1 MNMANKKEDA
11 KTTKVAKKKVTPGE
25 TSTSKAKK
33 APTKAATKKE
43 APVIKKRTTPDEA
56 SSPVLKKKE
65 IVKEAEPKKEE
76 KNDKPSILK
85 KRELPGDAPKTLEN
99 KSDTSSILKKRELPG
114 DAPKTLENKSDTSSI
129 LKKREL
135 PGDAQKTL
143 EKKSDTSSILKK
155 RELPG
160 DAPKTLEKKSDT
172 SSALKK
178 RELPGD
184 AKVEESSPLKKKINL
199 SDQSEPIFTKT
210 EKESSQE
217 KSSLDKMRERIAAQ
231 KKLEQDMM
239 TQQVLRNQEK
249 EGLRSKLSKLN
260 KELVEEEQ
268 PEMPKANISFDLKSE
283 ALETQ
288 NKKLKQDI
296 EKLKNQLQALLA
308 LEFMD
313 LKVLD
318 PNNLTL
324 ANDFVEAVNNI
335 KDQVELQK
343 DKEEQSLKDELQS
356 LQFELDNL
364 RAKNEEAKKASTD
377 IKRVAQ
383 QTQKALDEAKKA
395 IQEQETDEVRDF
407 KQEIN
412 ALHEQLEAK
421 TKELETLQNEK
432 SILKKNNEDSIK
444 VLKATL
450 EKQIEKLSSSLEVKN
465 TELEKEKELNE
476 TITQETKKLEEQVT
490 TLEQKIKEMNEE
502 NSNNVNLEKE
512 KIELE
517 QKLEEQ
523 ASKVDTLL
531 LEYQKQLDAKDK
543 EIEELRK
550 AISLKEKELNESFT
564 KEQVDEKEAKIIELQ
579 ELVSKQEKE
588 LSESFT
594 KDQVLSKDS
603 KIEELQE
610 LVSKREKELLEISK
624 QPDQEEIK
632 ALEDKCNQYQILLM
646 SERDSHIQVEQK
658 LCKDLETYKQEI
670 VSLQAQVTN
679 MSSDYGLTR
688 LHKQIDSIEEFINE
702 MKNNPDNGVNKNAY
716 NEYYE
721 KLIADYKLEE
731 EKLITEINR
740 RNHMLEVLK
749 QEKLKVVEVL
759 KKNSKNTSTI
769 EKQIEDISNVI
780 NSKVEVLTT
789 PKSEEIETQIFNQIK
804 EDLLKYCENIKYEAS
819 KELEKINE
827 KYESSKTVS
836 DLVNNYNND
845 FERMTKAFGNEI
857 SKLNIERSLS
867 KDENTNNAIE
877 EKMLMIEKQYKIN
890 TLERDRKFNESIDKL
905 RKQSL
910 EIVKEEIVNPYISVV
925 GKEYIKSLNQYA
937 EMKKNIL
944 DKLELVKKQYND
956 DIENIKNEEMGIL
969 KFNDNIKENIAYL
982 NSQSSLTD
990 EDNNKKNE
998 LLAQLKINEEKIN
1011 NLYQYGYNVLKQETD
1026 DIVKKLEAE
1035 FATIIEDENR
1045 LRDLYAQR
1053 EQEAKNR
1060 LEIEKAKEDGE
1071 AHEKALKQ
1079 YNEYRYIEEEA
1090 ERIIESVQER
1100 RERIHEQKIVTI
1112 EPEQKVSSTI
1122 EPVKNVIKS
1131 DINAIDYDKIKEL
1144 QENISSLNYKLNET
1158 NAKIEEAQKAIERYK
1173 TSQKQSTTHREI
1185 RKYMECVKE
1194 YYALNDKAN
1203 VAKADLVKL
1212 DERTNKK
1219 EFKAKRAEIKS
1230 LDNKMIYYAKQIKA
1244 LDKKEVV
1251 KNYSK
1256 VSAAIRELNN
1266 KVTAY
1271 EKEKDNINLEINK
1284 CQLEINSLK
1293 QKN

>member
-1 MNMANKKEDA
+1 
-11 KTTKVAKKKVTPGE
+11 
-25 TSTSKAKK
+25 
-33 APTKAATKKE
+33 
-43 APVIKKRTTPDEA
+43 
-56 SSPVLKKKE
+56 
-65 IVKEAEPKKEE
+65 
-76 KNDKPSILK
+76 
-85 KRELPGDAPKTLEN
+85 
-99 KSDTSSILKKRELPG
+99 
-114 DAPKTLENKSDTSSI
+114 
-129 LKKREL
+129 
-135 PGDAQKTL
+135 
-143 EKKSDTSSILKK
+143 
-155 RELPG
+155 
-160 DAPKTLEKKSDT
+160 
-172 SSALKK
+172 
-178 RELPGD
+178 
-184 AKVEESSPLKKKINL
+184 
-199 SDQSEPIFTKT
+199 
-210 EKESSQE
+210 
-217 KSSLDKMRERIAAQ
+217 MRERIAAQ

-432 SILKKNNEDSIK
+432 NILKKNNEDSIK
-444 VLKATL
+444 VLKVTL

>member
-1 MNMANKKEDA
+1 MANKKEDA

-76 KNDKPSILK
+76 KNDKPSI
-85 KRELPGDAPKTLEN
+85 
-99 KSDTSSILKKRELPG
+99 
-114 DAPKTLENKSDTSSI
+114 
-129 LKKREL
+129 
-135 PGDAQKTL
+135 
-143 EKKSDTSSILKK
+143 
-155 RELPG
+155 
-160 DAPKTLEKKSDT
+160 
-172 SSALKK
+172 LKK

-432 SILKKNNEDSIK
+432 NILKKNNEDSIK
-444 VLKATL
+444 VLKVTL

>member
-1 MNMANKKEDA
+1 MANKKEDA

-76 KNDKPSILK
+76 KNDKPSI
-85 KRELPGDAPKTLEN
+85 
-99 KSDTSSILKKRELPG
+99 
-114 DAPKTLENKSDTSSI
+114 
-129 LKKREL
+129 
-135 PGDAQKTL
+135 
-143 EKKSDTSSILKK
+143 
-155 RELPG
+155 
-160 DAPKTLEKKSDT
+160 
-172 SSALKK
+172 LKK

-432 SILKKNNEDSIK
+432 NILKKNNEDSIK

-579 ELVSKQEKE
+579 ELVSKQENE

-1045 LRDLYAQR
+1045 LRDLYSQR

-1185 RKYMECVKE
+1185 RKYMECVRE

-1266 KVTAY
+1266 KITAY

>member
-1 MNMANKKEDA
+1 MANKKEDA

-76 KNDKPSILK
+76 KNDKPSI
-85 KRELPGDAPKTLEN
+85 
-99 KSDTSSILKKRELPG
+99 
-114 DAPKTLENKSDTSSI
+114 
-129 LKKREL
+129 
-135 PGDAQKTL
+135 
-143 EKKSDTSSILKK
+143 
-155 RELPG
+155 
-160 DAPKTLEKKSDT
+160 
-172 SSALKK
+172 LKK

-432 SILKKNNEDSIK
+432 NILKKNNEDSIK

-579 ELVSKQEKE
+579 ELVSKQENE

>member
-1 MNMANKKEDA
+1 
-11 KTTKVAKKKVTPGE
+11 
-25 TSTSKAKK
+25 
-33 APTKAATKKE
+33 
-43 APVIKKRTTPDEA
+43 
-56 SSPVLKKKE
+56 
-65 IVKEAEPKKEE
+65 
-76 KNDKPSILK
+76 
-85 KRELPGDAPKTLEN
+85 
-99 KSDTSSILKKRELPG
+99 
-114 DAPKTLENKSDTSSI
+114 
-129 LKKREL
+129 
-135 PGDAQKTL
+135 
-143 EKKSDTSSILKK
+143 
-155 RELPG
+155 
-160 DAPKTLEKKSDT
+160 
-172 SSALKK
+172 
-178 RELPGD
+178 
-184 AKVEESSPLKKKINL
+184 
-199 SDQSEPIFTKT
+199 
-210 EKESSQE
+210 
-217 KSSLDKMRERIAAQ
+217 MRERIAAQ

>member
-1 MNMANKKEDA
+1 MANKKEDA

-114 DAPKTLENKSDTSSI
+114 DAPKTLE
-129 LKKREL
+129 
-135 PGDAQKTL
+135 
-143 EKKSDTSSILKK
+143 KKSDTSSI
-155 RELPG
+155 
-160 DAPKTLEKKSDT
+160 
-172 SSALKK
+172 LKK

-432 SILKKNNEDSIK
+432 NILKKNNEDSIK

-512 KIELE
+512 KVELE

-564 KEQVDEKEAKIIELQ
+564 KEQVDEKEAKIIELQELVSKQEKELSESFTKEQVDEKEAKITELQ

-740 RNHMLEVLK
+740 RNHMLEVLR

-789 PKSEEIETQIFNQIK
+789 PKSEEIETQILNQIK

-836 DLVNNYNND
+836 DLVNNYNKD

>member
-1 MNMANKKEDA
+1 MANKKEDA

-135 PGDAQKTL
+135 PGDAPKTL

-172 SSALKK
+172 SSILKK

-432 SILKKNNEDSIK
+432 NILKKNNEDSIK
-444 VLKATL
+444 VLKVTL